1 MDIIMVL
8 SFRKIVLYDV
18 KLLAMGH
25 VTTIVSTVPSYG
37 QVCVSLYNRFVALA
51 GLRMDT
57 YLIY

>member
-1 MDIIMVL
+1 MVL

-37 QVCVSLYNRFVALA
+37 ILFLWASLCIPL
-51 GLRMDT
+51 
-57 YLIY
+57 